1 MLVPETV
8 TLLPPAIVPE
18 TGLTVTP
25 DGPVGTV
32 PAVAVAASPGL
43 PSAEDAVAFE
53 PDWIVV
59 EVTPD
64 AVTMPSTVRAG
75 REVPAANG
83 AELLVQ
89 VITCPDGAAQVHPDP
104 YAPTGV
110 TPAGIVS
117 LTDTG
122 SLSLAPVAETLGST
136 VYVTG
141 APSAGEAAL

>member
-1 MLVPETV
+1 MLVPDTV
-8 TLLPPAIVPE
+8 TSFPPAIAPE

-25 DGPVGTV
+25 EGAVGTV
-32 PAVAVAASPGL
+32 PAAAEAANPGL

-53 PDWIVV
+53 PDWIVD

-64 AVTMPSTVRAG
+64 AVTMPETVSAG
-75 REVPAANG
+75 SELPAANG
-83 AELLVQ
+83 VALSVH
-89 VITCPDGAAQVHPDP
+89 VITCPDGGAQAQPGP

-122 SLSLAPVAETLGST
+122 PLSLAPEAETLGLT

-141 APSAGEAAL
+141 APSAGDAAL

>member
-1 MLVPETV
+1 ML
-8 TLLPPAIVPE
+8 AN
-18 TGLTVTP
+18 
-25 DGPVGTV
+25 
-32 PAVAVAASPGL
+32 PGL
-43 PSAEDAVAFE
+43 PSVEDTVAFE
-53 PDWIVV
+53 PDWIVD

-64 AVTMPSTVRAG
+64 AVTMPSTVIAG

-83 AELLVQ
+83 VALSVQ
-89 VITCPDGAAQVHPDP
+89 VITCPDGAAQVQPDP

-122 SLSLAPVAETLGST
+122 ELSLAPEAETDGLT

-141 APSAGEAAL
+141 APSAGDAAL